1 MPYVRSAPADVV
13 LQVRLT
19 SGRRKTI
26 TCPGA
31 FCRVLLSRGGYELP
45 AHINR
50 ATWTVALQY
59 FADVDPP
66 PDAFRRALD
75 LRSRQQ
81 HGRLDGGG
89 RVASYLLAQWNLYL
103 KGWAQ
108 AQSRRDTYSG
118 VGSVEFTYDDDDDEA
133 YREIN
138 EELADL
144 TDSFARSES
153 SG

>member
-1 MPYVRSAPADVV
+1 M
-13 LQVRLT
+13 
-19 SGRRKTI
+19 
-26 TCPGA
+26 
-31 FCRVLLSRGGYELP
+31 
-45 AHINR
+45 
-50 ATWTVALQY
+50 VALQY
-59 FADVDPP
+59 FADLDPT

-75 LRSRQQ
+75 RRSRQQ
-81 HGRLDGGG
+81 RGRLDGGG

-153 SG
+153 SGWFYADSDPE